1 MSFDLS
7 SQVGVVSNSSPNYHS
22 PTLPCSQI
30 RKDGGTQIRVIQNQ
44 LVIDDYAE
52 KMIAGAVFPPVVVFF
67 DGLEYWLADGFHRV
81 NAAIQ
86 AGIEHINVD
95 VKEGDK
101 RDALLYAVGANS
113 SHGLRRTN
121 EDKRNAVL
129 LLLNDPEW
137 REWSNVEIAK
147 ACAVSHTFVNNLRSS
162 LETVSSEKSERTYT
176 TKHGTVARMN
186 TERIGS
192 TSKIDPGV
200 RDLIRN
206 TPMADRPDDLVRLSS
221 FEPEQQKRIADVIV
235 SGEADTINHAK
246 KILAAENVKSVE
258 LPEGKYRVIYADPPW
273 QYGGCM
279 NPDAGMAA
287 DLQYPTM
294 PLDEIAALP
303 VADLA
308 ADNAVLFLWTT
319 SPLLQDSFTIINAWG
334 FQYKASFV
342 WDKVKHN
349 FGYYN
354 SVRHE
359 FLLVCTKGS
368 CTPDNSKLYDSVQ
381 SIERTEHSK
390 KPEEF
395 RQIIDDLYPSG
406 PRIELFAREPADNW
420 QSWGNQ
426 V

>member
-1 MSFDLS
+1 
-7 SQVGVVSNSSPNYHS
+7 
-22 PTLPCSQI
+22 
-30 RKDGGTQIRVIQNQ
+30 
-44 LVIDDYAE
+44 
-52 KMIAGAVFPPVVVFF
+52 MIAGAVFPPVVVFF

-162 LETVSSEKSERTYT
+162 LETVSSEKSDRTYT
-176 TKHGTVARMN
+176 TKHGTVSRMN

-319 SPLLQDSFTIINAWG
+319 SPLLQHSFTIINAWG

>member
-1 MSFDLS
+1 LSLDGTSQRTIDLFS
-7 SQVGVVSNSSPNYHS
+7 PHGGSVLISDVVVGEKRREVKSDYVQKLADSIKQIGLINPITITPDNRLIAGYHRLQAFIQLGETRIPAVILNLS
-22 PTLPCSQI
+22 ELEARLAEIDENLI
-30 RKDGGTQIRVIQNQ
+30 RNELSVLERGEWLLERKAIYEELHPDTRWGVAGGLARQGSANAESAFAKDTSEKTGQSRRVIEENIQ
-44 LVIDDYAE
+44 
-52 KMIAGAVFPPVVVFF
+52 IAKNISPEVK
-67 DGLEYWLADGFHRV
+67 DKIRDTELADRKT
-81 NAAIQ
+81 
-86 AGIEHINVD
+86 D
-95 VKEGDK
+95 
-101 RDALLYAVGANS
+101 LLR
-113 SHGLRRTN
+113 L
-121 EDKRNAVL
+121 
-129 LLLNDPEW
+129 
-137 REWSNVEIAK
+137 
-147 ACAVSHTFVNNLRSS
+147 
-162 LETVSSEKSERTYT
+162 
-176 TKHGTVARMN
+176 ARMN
-186 TERIGS
+186 
-192 TSKIDPGV
+192 
-200 RDLIRN
+200 
-206 TPMADRPDDLVRLSS
+206 
-221 FEPEQQKRIADVIV
+221 PEQQEKIV
-235 SGEADTINHAK
+235 EKIISGEADTINHAK

-368 CTPDNSKLYDSVQ
+368 CTPDNPKLYDSVQ

-420 QSWGNQ
+420 HSWGNQ

>member
-1 MSFDLS
+1 MDVSIQRTIDLFS
-7 SQVGVVSNSSPNYHS
+7 PHGGSVLISDIIIGEKRREVKSDYVQKLADSIKQVGLINPITIAPDNR
-22 PTLPCSQI
+22 L
-30 RKDGGTQIRVIQNQ
+30 
-44 LVIDDYAE
+44 
-52 KMIAGAVFPPVVVFF
+52 IAGYHRLQAFIQLGETRIPAVILNLSE
-67 DGLEYWLADGFHRV
+67 LEARLA
-81 NAAIQ
+81 
-86 AGIEHINVD
+86 
-95 VKEGDK
+95 
-101 RDALLYAVGANS
+101 
-113 SHGLRRTN
+113 
-121 EDKRNAVL
+121 
-129 LLLNDPEW
+129 
-137 REWSNVEIAK
+137 EIDE
-147 ACAVSHTFVNNLRSS
+147 N
-162 LETVSSEKSERTYT
+162 
-176 TKHGTVARMN
+176 
-186 TERIGS
+186 
-192 TSKIDPGV
+192 
-200 RDLIRN
+200 LIRN
-206 TPMADRPDDLVRLSS
+206 EGSALERGEWLLERKIIYEELYPETRHGLTSERAEVNRNNFVLPPAFTEDTADKTGQSRRTIEQEIQIARDITPEVKDKIRDTELADRKTDLLRLARM
-221 FEPEQQKRIADVIV
+221 EPNQQEQIVDKIV

>member
-1 MSFDLS
+1 LYPETRHGLTSERAEVNRNNF
-7 SQVGVVSNSSPNYHS
+7 V
-22 PTLPCSQI
+22 LPPAFTEDTADKTGQSRRTIEQEIQI
-30 RKDGGTQIRVIQNQ
+30 ARDITPEVKDKIR
-44 LVIDDYAE
+44 DTE
-52 KMIAGAVFPPVVVFF
+52 
-67 DGLEYWLADGFHRV
+67 LADRKT
-81 NAAIQ
+81 
-86 AGIEHINVD
+86 D
-95 VKEGDK
+95 
-101 RDALLYAVGANS
+101 LLR
-113 SHGLRRTN
+113 L
-121 EDKRNAVL
+121 
-129 LLLNDPEW
+129 
-137 REWSNVEIAK
+137 
-147 ACAVSHTFVNNLRSS
+147 
-162 LETVSSEKSERTYT
+162 
-176 TKHGTVARMN
+176 ARM
-186 TERIGS
+186 
-192 TSKIDPGV
+192 
-200 RDLIRN
+200 
-206 TPMADRPDDLVRLSS
+206 
-221 FEPEQQKRIADVIV
+221 EPNQQEQIVDKIV

>member
-1 MSFDLS
+1 
-7 SQVGVVSNSSPNYHS
+7 
-22 PTLPCSQI
+22 
-30 RKDGGTQIRVIQNQ
+30 
-44 LVIDDYAE
+44 
-52 KMIAGAVFPPVVVFF
+52 MIAGAVFPPVVVFF

-121 EDKRNAVL
+121 EDKRNAVM

-137 REWSNVEIAK
+137 V
-147 ACAVSHTFVNNLRSS
+147 
-162 LETVSSEKSERTYT
+162 EKSNNWIAQSCCVSLDLVNRIRKEVFNDSPSLNDSLSDKKRLYISSRWNTRN
-176 TKHGTVARMN
+176 GSRPRDMN
-186 TERIGS
+186 TERIGK
-192 TSKIDPGV
+192 TANIAPEV
-200 RDLIRN
+200 RELIRD